1 MVLGTV
7 AAVTIICTGGAA
19 IGPIAAGASVGGAAG
34 AGGAVAGTASAVAT
48 AAGVGT
54 AGGAIAGASAVATAA
69 GTSAGAGTIASGAVM
84 GGLAGGTAA
93 AGVGGTGAGA
103 GVLVATVS
111 TGGLALLAVGASV
124 NQEDDEISYDCW
136 KPVVHDTSPERS
148 NGMLLKDMVC
158 HPNVANVTMTTGIC
172 DGLPN
177 IIIENIWNET
187 FEIEYVFIHNSGKI
201 ACHAKPL

>member
-48 AAGVGT
+48 GVGIGT
-54 AGGAIAGASAVATAA
+54 AGGAIAGASAVATA

-103 GVLVATVS
+103 GALAVTVS
-111 TGGLALLAVGASV
+111 TGGLGLLAVGASV

-158 HPNVANVTMTTGIC
+158 HPNVANVTMTTGIY
-172 DGLPN
+172 DSLPS
-177 IIIENIWNET
+177 ILIENIWNET

>member
-1 MVLGTV
+1 MVVGTA

-19 IGPIAAGASVGGAAG
+19 IAPIAASATVGGSAG
-34 AGGAVAGTASAVAT
+34 ATAAVAGTASAVGT
-48 AAGVGT
+48 AVGAGT
-54 AGGAIAGASAVATAA
+54 AGGAIAGAGAVATA
-69 GTSAGAGTIASGAVM
+69 GTGAGVGIIASCAVM
-84 GGLAGGTAA
+84 GGLVGGTAA

-103 GVLVATVS
+103 GALLSNKRTDGLV
-111 TGGLALLAVGASV
+111 LLAVGASV

-172 DGLPN
+172 DSLPS
-177 IIIENIWNET
+177 ILIENIWNEK
-187 FEIEYVFIHNSGKI
+187 FEIEYVVIHDSGKI

>member
-48 AAGVGT
+48 GVGIGT
-54 AGGAIAGASAVATAA
+54 AGGAIAGASAVATA

-103 GVLVATVS
+103 GALAVTVS
-111 TGGLALLAVGASV
+111 TGGLGLLAVGASV

-172 DGLPN
+172 DSLPS
-177 IIIENIWNET
+177 ILIENIWNET